1 MSESKTQHMTVV
13 FPIGPRAGECFAEDD
28 PTGILWRAHT
38 KEGSR
43 RGVEFYN
50 YGKYTDA
57 HYILSKTSVGYLE
70 SQIDPATMKVTHR
83 LVNRRK

>member
-1 MSESKTQHMTVV
+1 MSESKTQHMTLV
-13 FPIGPRAGECFAEDD
+13 FPIGPGAGECFAADD
-28 PTGILWRAHT
+28 PTGILWRAHE
-38 KEGSR
+38 KEASR
-43 RGVEFYN
+43 RRAELWN

-57 HYILSKTSVGYLE
+57 NYILSKTSVGYLE